1 MVRLRLYI
9 AGQTPPELTA
19 LSTVQKLRESM
30 PDVVEL
36 EIVDVLEDPAAAEE
50 ARVLTTP
57 TLDRVEPW
65 PTRRI
70 IGDLGDLDRITETL
84 ELRVDDE
91 GGGISVTDEG
101 WVSVTGETDVASR
114 PTVSLD
120 PHELPD

>member
-30 PDVVEL
+30 PGVVEV
-36 EIVDVLEDPAAAEE
+36 EIVDVLEDPATAEE

-70 IGDLGDLDRITETL
+70 IGDLGDLDRITETFEL
-84 ELRVDDE
+84 EVDND
-91 GGGISVTDEG
+91 GGRISVTDRG
-101 WVSVTGETDVASR
+101 WVSVTGDTDIASH
-114 PTVSLD
+114 PTVGLD
-120 PHELPD
+120 PDELPD